1 MSTMTAFESAFLTVT
16 FLFMIGSMVGW
27 TLELFFRKFISTKNP
42 DRKWIN
48 PGFLTGP
55 GLPLYVFGLIGLFVM
70 SLFPYIGEDT
80 IRNLDLPQIVIQ
92 ILAMGAMGLY
102 IHDLMGFT
110 RSRTLVSY
118 PLFLR
123 SFEKFLYN
131 WFFVSETTRLPDM
144 F

>member
-1 MSTMTAFESAFLTVT
+1 MTAFESAFLTVT